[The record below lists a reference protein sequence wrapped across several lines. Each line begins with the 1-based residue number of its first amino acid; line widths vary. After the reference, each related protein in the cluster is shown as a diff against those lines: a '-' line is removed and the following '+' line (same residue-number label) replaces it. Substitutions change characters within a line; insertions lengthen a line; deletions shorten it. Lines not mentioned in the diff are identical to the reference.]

1 MATRYLHVAP
11 VVLEPGTRSGMPI
24 LYDNPRHVGPDRIAN
39 AVGAFDLFGGPT
51 IVVDFGTATTLDA
64 TSAAGEYLGG
74 AILPGIEISLDALFD
89 RAAALSWVELVPPRR
104 VIGKSTP
111 ESIQSGVLFGT
122 ADAVD
127 GLCRRFEEDLGP
139 CTVVSTGGLGHLI
152 APLSDCVQHH
162 RPVAHPPRPAP
173 HLRDEPCLIYEMNVP
188 DARSFRPTTTA
199 AELQERWSAL
209 PPGTETGEQVAVA
222 GRLML
227 RREQGKVAFG
237 TLDDATAQDPAVR
250 PHRRHPPVRGVQR
263 PLPRRLDRR
272 HRRGHDHPAGRAVG
286 AGRRLGPAGRGPP
299 PVPRQVARP
308 GRPRHPLPPA
318 LRRPVGHRGVA
329 RTRCSCAAG

>member
-1 MATRYLHVAP
+1 MLLAIDAGNTDTVLGLYDGEDLVDHWRIATNARRTSDEHVLLIIQFLTNRGSSLKDLTGLVVSSTVPRLTAVLREMATRYLHVAP

-24 LYDNPRHVGPDRIAN
+24 LYDNPRQVGPDRIAN

-111 ESIQSGVLFGT
+111 ESIQSGVLYGT

-152 APLSDCVQHH
+152 APLSDCVRHH
-162 RPVAHPPRPAP
+162 RPWLTLHG
-173 HLRDEPCLIYEMNVP
+173 LRLIYEMNR
-188 DARSFRPTTTA
+188 D
-199 AELQERWSAL
+199 Q
-209 PPGTETGEQVAVA
+209 
-222 GRLML
+222 
-227 RREQGKVAFG
+227 
-237 TLDDATAQDPAVR
+237 
-250 PHRRHPPVRGVQR
+250 
-263 PLPRRLDRR
+263 
-272 HRRGHDHPAGRAVG
+272 
-286 AGRRLGPAGRGPP
+286 
-299 PVPRQVARP
+299 
-308 GRPRHPLPPA
+308 
-318 LRRPVGHRGVA
+318 
-329 RTRCSCAAG
+329 